1 MNAFI
6 EKIKDGAI
14 ETQKKYGVLA
24 SLTIAQAILETGW
37 GKYSVGNN
45 VFGIKAS
52 PSWTGGTVTCATGE
66 VYDGQAVATSGTFRT
81 YGSIAEAIEDHAKLF
96 VNNSCYHNIIGCT
109 DYKQAC
115 RNVQADGYATDPDY
129 ANKLISIIESNNLQ
143 QFDGAEAPA
152 APAAPVTPETSGTY
166 TVKFGD
172 TLSGIAAKLG
182 FTVRELA
189 DFNGIQNP
197 NYIQAGQVLRL
208 PESTVPSTPTPTSS
222 GNANIRTAQQFYN
235 ARGAGIAEDG
245 IWGPATRKALIMS
258 VQRGCNQAYGSS
270 LVVDGILGP
279 KTEAAIRTLRSGDD
293 NAAVWSLQAALM
305 AHGYSVGGI
314 DGKFGGNTDSAVRAF
329 QRDHGLTV
337 DGLAGE
343 KTFAALCK

>member
-14 ETQKKYGVLA
+14 ETQRKYGVPA

-66 VYDGQAVATSGTFRT
+66 VYDGQAVATSGTFRA
-81 YGSIAEAIEDHAKLF
+81 YASIADSIADHAKLF
-96 VNNSCYHNIIGCT
+96 VNNSCYHNILGCT
-109 DYKQAC
+109 DYKLAC

-129 ANKLISIIESNNLQ
+129 ANKLISIIEDNDLQ

-152 APAAPVTPETSGTY
+152 APAASIAPATSGTY
-166 TVKFGD
+166 TVKSGD
-172 TLSGIAAKLG
+172 TLSGIAAKYYT
-182 FTVRELA
+182 TVSALA
-189 DFNGIQNP
+189 AFNGIQNP

-208 PESTVPSTPTPTSS
+208 PESTVPSTPTSTSS
-222 GNANIRTAQQFYN
+222 GSANIRTAQQFYN

-245 IWGPATRKALIMS
+245 IYGPATRRALIMS
-258 VQRGCNQAYGSS
+258 VQRGCNEAYSS
-270 LVVDGILGP
+270 GLAVDGIFGD
-279 KTEAAIRTLRSGDD
+279 KTSEAIRTLRNGDD

-314 DGKFGGNTDSAVRAF
+314 DGKFGSNTQAAVEAF
-329 QRDHGLTV
+329 QHAEGLTA
-337 DGLAGE
+337 DGLAG
-343 KTFAALCK
+343 KNTFAALCK